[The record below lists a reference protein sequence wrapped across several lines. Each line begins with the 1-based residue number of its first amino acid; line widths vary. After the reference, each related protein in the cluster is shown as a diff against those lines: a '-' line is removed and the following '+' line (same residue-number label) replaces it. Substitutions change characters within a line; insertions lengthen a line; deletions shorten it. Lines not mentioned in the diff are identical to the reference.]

1 MRNGTMGRK
10 NWPTR
15 NRRAEK
21 GQEILEFTLVT
32 WMILIPMFLGMIQI
46 GMNLVRTNQV
56 VFITSDIATMY
67 VQGQDFSTYSL
78 QSLAARLATGLDLEV
93 GSSFTGSNAANTG
106 NAGSVIVNLTK
117 IMYVGTTSQAT
128 CLSVGTSGSG
138 NCKNANSF
146 VYLQRISFGN
156 SSITGAPASL
166 AGTPNAS
173 IQISSAG
180 NVSNYLTDTNAQL
193 PAAADTA
200 MDNLWNP
207 ATANGL
213 QDGQVV
219 YLTEMYFDSTSFAF
233 GTAGQG
239 IYAKYFF

>member
-1 MRNGTMGRK
+1 MGRK
-10 NWPTR
+10 NGRRR
-15 NRRAEK
+15 NRKGEN

-32 WMILIPMFLGMIQI
+32 WLILIPMFLGMISA

-106 NAGSVIVNLTK
+106 NAGSVIVTLTK
-117 IMYVGTTSQAT
+117 IMYVGTVSQAT
-128 CLSVGTSGSG
+128 CLSVGASTSG

-146 VYLQRISFGN
+146 VYLQRIGFGN
-156 SSITGAPASL
+156 AAVPSAPTSIV
-166 AGTPNAS
+166 GTPNAS
-173 IQISSAG
+173 IAISSAG

-193 PAAADTA
+193 PATADTA
-200 MDNLWNP
+200 MDNLWSP
-207 ATANGL
+207 ATANGM

-219 YLTEMYFDSTSFAF
+219 YVTEVYLDSTSFAF
-233 GTAGQG
+233 GSSAQG